1 MNLYHLTVM
10 AFLLS
15 YQEALQPEASDKHGM
30 LFEAQ
35 PYALWEYTNE
45 MISDI
50 VDCGC
55 LDFST
60 SVDDAM
66 SNAFEGELIFN
77 RYV

>member
-1 MNLYHLTVM
+1 MSLYRPTTLVS
-10 AFLLS
+10 LLS
-15 YQEALQPEASDKHGM
+15 YQDALQPEASDEYGL

-35 PYALWEYTNE
+35 PYALWEYTSE

-50 VDCGC
+50 IDCGC
-55 LDFST
+55 FDFNT

-66 SNAFEGELIFN
+66 VNAFEGELTFN